1 MVTTDTVECPE
12 AKYHPKIRIISAAPM
27 FAQAVKIIH
36 DRAPMSTLF
45 DQRISKRMLDMSFTQ
60 QLNLLYDPE

>member
-1 MVTTDTVECPE
+1 
-12 AKYHPKIRIISAAPM
+12 M